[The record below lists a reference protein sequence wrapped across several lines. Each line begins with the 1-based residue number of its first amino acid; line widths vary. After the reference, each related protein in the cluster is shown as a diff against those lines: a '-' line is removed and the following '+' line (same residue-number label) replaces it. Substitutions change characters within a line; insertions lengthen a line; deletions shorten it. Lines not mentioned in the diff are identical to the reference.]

1 MSPLKSEGGRAYLRR
16 TQPEVWEVA
25 FEMSSVLAAD
35 FTDKSWRERVFM
47 LDSFVCELITEMKGA
62 DGLED
67 LSKLPIAELLPEGD
81 AVSDEA
87 GQVVASVRAILTA
100 ALLDLPLDEV
110 AGVASINGAEQALI
124 ALLSEL
130 PEHNEAG
137 RAWAAVKGIEPLLE
151 TLKALTGV
159 SVLLIADRAGANTI
173 EPLTTIEALRGL
185 VAEALNGNGNGT
197 VH

>member
-1 MSPLKSEGGRAYLRR
+1 MSTLKSEGGRAYLRR

-35 FTDKSWRERVFM
+35 FTDKSWRERVFL

-81 AVSDEA
+81 AVSEEA
-87 GQVVASVRAILTA
+87 GQIVASVRAILSA
-100 ALLDLPLDEV
+100 ALLDLPAEDV
-110 AGVASINGAEQALI
+110 TGISSINGAEQALI
-124 ALLSEL
+124 ALLSETS
-130 PEHNEAG
+130 EHNEAA
-137 RAWAAVKGIEPLLE
+137 RAWAAVKGIEPILK
-151 TLKALTGV
+151 TLKALTGI
-159 SVLLIADRAGANTI
+159 SVLLITDRAGANSI
-173 EPLTTIEALRGL
+173 EPLTTIEALRDL